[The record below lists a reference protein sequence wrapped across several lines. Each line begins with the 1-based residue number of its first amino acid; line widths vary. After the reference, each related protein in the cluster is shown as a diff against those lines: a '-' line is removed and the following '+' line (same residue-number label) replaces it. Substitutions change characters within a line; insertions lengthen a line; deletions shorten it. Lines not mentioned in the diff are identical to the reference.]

1 MKLPNFI
8 NGDNSYWCQI
18 KPETIE
24 KSRFDPRADPPFLR
38 GDRGLGAG
46 SPDRRPAVRLTLI

>member
-8 NGDNSYWCQI
+8 KGDNSYWCQI

-24 KSRFDPRADPPFLR
+24 KFRFYPRAYPHLLR
-38 GDRGLGAG
+38 GDRRIWAG
-46 SPDRRPAVRLTLI
+46 SPDRISVVRLTLI